1 MIARRGFVGFA
12 LCAASFGPAAAQQR
26 LGLSDRRGIAAY
38 QERVLPDLMREVH
51 QAAGFELPV
60 EIDWETVVVGPLIGQ
75 GDRFSEPEFFTDIY
89 FRPLIEALK
98 AIGRD
103 QMGRDA
109 LRAGLKRVV
118 VGHKPWEEHPLF
130 ENGVLS
136 LRWRAWANPADVSH
150 RTRQIVE
157 VLEKGL

>member
-1 MIARRGFVGFA
+1 MVKRRAFIAA
-12 LCAASFGPAAAQQR
+12 AACAAWGLPLAAQQR
-26 LGLSDRRGIAAY
+26 LGLADRRVIAAY
-38 QERVLPDLMREVH
+38 QERVLPGLLREIH

-60 EIDWETVVVGPLIGQ
+60 EIEWENVVVEPVIGH
-75 GDRFSEPEFFTDIY
+75 GDRFTEPEFFTDIY

-98 AIGRD
+98 SITRD
-103 QMGRDA
+103 QMGREA

-118 VGHKPWEEHPLF
+118 IAYRPWEEHPLF

-136 LRWRAWANPADVSH
+136 LRWRAWTNAADVAY

>member
-1 MIARRGFVGFA
+1 MIARRGMMVSILSLA
-12 LCAASFGPAAAQQR
+12 LVEPAAGQQR
-26 LGLSDRRGIAAY
+26 LGLVDRRGIAAY
-38 QERVLPDLMREVH
+38 QERVLPGLLREIH

-60 EIDWETVVVGPLIGQ
+60 EIDWENVVVEPLIGQ
-75 GDRFSEPEFFTDIY
+75 GERFTEPEFFTDIY

-118 VGHKPWEEHPLF
+118 VAYKPWEEHPLF

-136 LRWRAWANPADVSH
+136 LRWRAWTNAADVPY